1 MRTILK
7 AHMFAVLVIGTFLG
21 LLPWLAIV
29 IFGYGRLQLNS
40 TVAITLGVILAAAG
54 ASLSYSCM
62 IVFIARGRGTAFPT
76 DPPKEFVAAGPYRYT
91 RNPMYVGNIIGG
103 IGIGFLLQSGTY
115 LVYVVVLAV
124 VCHLYIV
131 RSEEPALRVRF
142 GDSYKD
148 YCAKINRWLPSKP
161 YVSLKRDD
169 IEAPAEGR

>member
-62 IVFIARGRGTAFPT
+62 SCSSR
-76 DPPKEFVAAGPYRYT
+76 AAGAPHSPRTHPRNSLLRVLIAT
-91 RNPMYVGNIIGG
+91 RETPCT
-103 IGIGFLLQSGTY
+103 SGT
-115 LVYVVVLAV
+115 LLGGSA
-124 VCHLYIV
+124 
-131 RSEEPALRVRF
+131 
-142 GDSYKD
+142 
-148 YCAKINRWLPSKP
+148 
-161 YVSLKRDD
+161 
-169 IEAPAEGR
+169 